1 MLQWRADGRGK
12 TPALSRPWRSIH
24 PNHQGVGGPLPR
36 GDSHRR
42 RGIGQ
47 NAVIRVVDE
56 LAFLALLDL
65 LNEQA
70 KLFLDLI
77 IGLIVEVG
85 DAGLDIENGR
95 DRV

>member
-1 MLQWRADGRGK
+1 MGEEKRRLFPDLGDQFIQIVGRRR
-12 TPALSRPWRSIH
+12 PAS
-24 PNHQGVGGPLPR
+24 R